1 MIGLDTTHIF
11 FSLQNVIVRER
22 KRERGKERKRDK
34 QGK

>member
-22 KRERGKERKRDK
+22 ERERQTRKIDK
-34 QGK
+34 PM

>member
-11 FSLQNVIVRER
+11 FSLQSVIVRER
-22 KRERGKERKRDK
+22 KREREKDK